1 VHRPSH
7 ACLCRRPSHC
17 TQQAAA
23 TPSTLVCSPFASTL
37 SSLGGDTHACMH
49 ACMHSAGAARE
60 QAQAASDPST
70 LAHPYAHTYTCALP
84 YARHPSVHLLTV
96 PQAPQRF
103 QSGLGGGCRGWP
115 WVAVMAVDTSHAT
128 RWIQAMLAT
137 TAAATHKP
145 HIAQTYMRTTRPQ
158 PRRGSTFNVHI
169 CRRGSTF
176 MVHVPTSRI
185 QRLQRRLRP
194 RPRG

>member
-1 VHRPSH
+1 MQAPVTLHPASGGH
-7 ACLCRRPSHC
+7 AIDVSLLSLRLYTVITRRGH
-17 TQQAAA
+17 T
-23 TPSTLVCSPFASTL
+23 
-37 SSLGGDTHACMH
+37 CMH
-49 ACMHSAGAARE
+49 ARVYALGGCCSR
-60 QAQAASDPST
+60 ASSSGKRPLH
-70 LAHPYAHTYTCALP
+70 LAHPYAHTYTCAMH
-84 YARHPSVHLLTV
+84 YAQHSSVHLLTV